1 MSGPTAESDSKSPEE
16 ISSAAPNQHRNEEKH
31 GQTAHLDSDKHEY
44 STTLSDSTGDDD
56 ASTIEQPEGG
66 LPLARGQSMS
76 RTVSEIRDGIQNQ
89 RDLELGDDVIEKSP
103 TVRPDDPNLI
113 KWNGPDDPENPK
125 NWTHRRKWAAVF
137 CGACRIESHLL
148 SSLAY

>member
-1 MSGPTAESDSKSPEE
+1 MSGSTAEADSKSPEE
-16 ISSAAPNQHRNEEKH
+16 ISSAAPNQNRDEEKH
-31 GQTAHLDSDKHEY
+31 GHLDSDKHEY

-56 ASTIEQPEGG
+56 ASTIHHPEGG
-66 LPLARGQSMS
+66 LPLSRGQSMS

-89 RDLELGDDVIEKSP
+89 RDLELGEDVIEKSP

-125 NWTHRRKWAAVF
+125 NWTHKRKWAAVF
-137 CGACRIESHLL
+137 CGTCQIASHLL
-148 SSLAY
+148 SPLSY